1 MNTIYM
7 GNIEYSQ
14 GSMEP
19 PQNFKTDSL
28 EPSLIQTKV
37 ALVASTQTKRGPKSQ

>member
-1 MNTIYM
+1 MNTIYL

-14 GSMEP
+14 GSLEP
-19 PQNFKTDSL
+19 PKNCKTDSL

-37 ALVASTQTKRGPKSQ
+37 A